1 MANQPSFAETRKGKQ
16 EETKQFMRCKKMTD
30 MTRRN
35 FLKSAGVMT
44 LAVAAAGVLS
54 GCNSSKNPVM
64 ADVEVQYWYE
74 SYLLGKKKQ
83 VDDGSYKETVSVV
96 KGGKVKK
103 EQIEQTLRNIRIN
116 HSFDLKNK
124 GLTEFDVDWTAEKP
138 VAKIEM
144 ALA

>member
-1 MANQPSFAETRKGKQ
+1 
-16 EETKQFMRCKKMTD
+16 MTN

-44 LAVAAAGVLS
+44 LAVAAAGALS
-54 GCNSSKNPVM
+54 GCDSSKNPVM

-74 SYLLGKKKQ
+74 STLFGQKQ
-83 VDDGSYKETVSVV
+83 VDDGSYTETVSVV

-103 EQIEQTLRNIRIN
+103 EQIEKTLKDILTNKG
-116 HSFDLKNK
+116 FKLKNER
-124 GLTEFDVDWTAEKP
+124 LTEFDVDWTAGKP

-144 ALA
+144 VTA

>member
-1 MANQPSFAETRKGKQ
+1 
-16 EETKQFMRCKKMTD
+16 MTN

-35 FLKSAGVMT
+35 FLKSAGVMA

-54 GCNSSKNPVM
+54 GCDSSKNPVM

-74 SYLLGKKKQ
+74 STLFGQKQ
-83 VDDGSYKETVSVV
+83 VDDGSYTETVSVV

-103 EQIEQTLRNIRIN
+103 EQIEKTLKDILTNKG
-116 HSFDLKNK
+116 FKLKNER
-124 GLTEFDVDWTAEKP
+124 LTEFDVDWTAGKP

-144 ALA
+144 VTA

>member
-1 MANQPSFAETRKGKQ
+1 
-16 EETKQFMRCKKMTD
+16 MTD

-74 SYLLGKKKQ
+74 SFHFGQKQ
-83 VDDGSYKETVSVV
+83 VDDGLYTETVSVV

-103 EQIEQTLRNIRIN
+103 EQIEKTLKAILTNKGFN
-116 HSFDLKNK
+116 LKNK
-124 GLTEFDVDWTAEKP
+124 GLTEFDVDWTAGKP

>member
-1 MANQPSFAETRKGKQ
+1 
-16 EETKQFMRCKKMTD
+16 MTN
-30 MTRRN
+30 MTHRN

-54 GCNSSKNPVM
+54 GCDSSKNPVM

-74 SYLLGKKKQ
+74 STLFGQKQ
-83 VDDGSYKETVSVV
+83 VDDGSYTETVSVV

-103 EQIEQTLRNIRIN
+103 EQIEKTLKDILTNKG
-116 HSFDLKNK
+116 FKLKNER
-124 GLTEFDVDWTAEKP
+124 LTEFDVDWTAGKP

-144 ALA
+144 VTA

>member
-1 MANQPSFAETRKGKQ
+1 
-16 EETKQFMRCKKMTD
+16 MTD
-30 MTRRN
+30 ITHRN
-35 FLKSAGVMT
+35 FLKSAGVMA

-74 SYLLGKKKQ
+74 SNILGRTQ
-83 VDDGSYKETVSVV
+83 VDGGSYTETVSVV

-103 EQIEQTLRNIRIN
+103 EQIEKTLKDILTNKT
-116 HSFDLKNK
+116 FKPKNEE
-124 GLTEFDVDWTAEKP
+124 LTEFDVDWTAEKP

-144 ALA
+144 VTA

>member
-1 MANQPSFAETRKGKQ
+1 
-16 EETKQFMRCKKMTD
+16 MTD
-30 MTRRN
+30 ITRRN
-35 FLKSAGVMT
+35 FLKSAGVMA

-74 SYLLGKKKQ
+74 STLFGQKQ
-83 VDDGSYKETVSVV
+83 VDNGSYTETVSVV

-103 EQIEQTLRNIRIN
+103 EQIEKTLKDILTNKT
-116 HSFDLKNK
+116 FKLKNER
-124 GLTEFDVDWTAEKP
+124 LTEFDVDWTAGKP

>member
-1 MANQPSFAETRKGKQ
+1 
-16 EETKQFMRCKKMTD
+16 MTD

-54 GCNSSKNPVM
+54 GCDSRKNPVM

-74 SYLLGKKKQ
+74 STLFGQKQ
-83 VDDGSYKETVSVV
+83 VDNGSYTETVSVV

-103 EQIEQTLRNIRIN
+103 EQIEKTLKDILTNKT
-116 HSFDLKNK
+116 FKLKNER
-124 GLTEFDVDWTAEKP
+124 LTEFDVDWTAGKP

-144 ALA
+144 VVA

>member
-1 MANQPSFAETRKGKQ
+1 
-16 EETKQFMRCKKMTD
+16 MTN

-54 GCNSSKNPVM
+54 GCDSSKNPVM

-74 SYLLGKKKQ
+74 SNILGRTQ
-83 VDDGSYKETVSVV
+83 VDGGSYTETVSVV

-103 EQIEQTLRNIRIN
+103 EQLTKLGDACSKSGTTYYADKVPDEIEVEWE
-116 HSFDLKNK
+116 
-124 GLTEFDVDWTAEKP
+124 TETPTV
-138 VAKIEM
+138 KIYLHM
-144 ALA
+144 

>member
-1 MANQPSFAETRKGKQ
+1 MTNQPSFAETRKGKQ

>member
-1 MANQPSFAETRKGKQ
+1 
-16 EETKQFMRCKKMTD
+16 MTD

-74 SYLLGKKKQ
+74 SFHFGQKQ
-83 VDDGSYKETVSVV
+83 VDDGLYTETVSVV
-96 KGGKVKK
+96 KGGNVKK
-103 EQIEQTLRNIRIN
+103 EQIEQTLRNVRTN
-116 HSFDLKNK
+116 KGFKLKNER
-124 GLTEFDVDWTAEKP
+124 LTEFDVDWTAGKP

-144 ALA
+144 AVA

>member
-1 MANQPSFAETRKGKQ
+1 
-16 EETKQFMRCKKMTD
+16 MTN

-138 VAKIEM
+138 VAEIEM
-144 ALA
+144 VTA